1 MNSFYPLLFFVFF
14 LSLQCFGQENRVL
27 ISGEVKND
35 SLPVENVHIINKN
48 SKKGTITNNLGQFK
62 ISVTDLDTLI
72 FSDIQFQNKI
82 VIINQDHLLKKYIGV
97 DLMELTNELDEVIV
111 MQYENMAEELGLPN
125 AGKEP
130 LAKLDRNL
138 NHYSQKSTPMVILE
152 ALLFKPGGIDDIY
165 NIVSGHRKTDRKL
178 KQLLDEDM
186 EVEMNKLNVQT
197 LREHFED
204 SFFINTIMIKEE
216 QIDQF
221 IRYCLPQGI
230 MNLYEKGRLIEVIDI
245 FLKSKDPYLLSLEE
259 QE

>member
-1 MNSFYPLLFFVFF
+1 
-14 LSLQCFGQENRVL
+14 VL

-35 SLPVENVHIINKN
+35 SIPVENVHIINKN
-48 SKKGTITNNLGQFK
+48 AKKGTISNNLGQFK

-72 FSDIQFQNKI
+72 ISDIQFENKI
-82 VIINQDHLLKKYIGV
+82 VIINQDHLLKKYIEIN
-97 DLMELTNELDEVIV
+97 LLELTNELDEVIV

-165 NIVSGHRKTDRKL
+165 NIVSGNRKTDRKL
-178 KQLLDEDM
+178 KQLLDEDK
-186 EVEMNKLNVQT
+186 EVETNKLNVQV
-197 LREHFED
+197 LRAYFQD
-204 SFFINTIMIKEE
+204 SFFINTVMISEE
-216 QIDQF
+216 QINPF
-221 IRYCLPQGI
+221 IEYCLPKGI

-259 QE
+259 